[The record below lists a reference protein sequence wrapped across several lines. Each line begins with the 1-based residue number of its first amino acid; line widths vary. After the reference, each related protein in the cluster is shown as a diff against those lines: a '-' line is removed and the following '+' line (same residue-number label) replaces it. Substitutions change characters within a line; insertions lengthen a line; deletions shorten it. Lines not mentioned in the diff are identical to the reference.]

1 MRFLKLFENFSDI
14 ENDIK
19 SIFYDLEDSGFTI
32 DILNLDSISWYFAEK
47 VGQYLIGIKKLGGSI
62 SFPQL
67 SPFEVD
73 SDIIDCILR
82 LKEFAP
88 DEGFEVDNVSINHPF
103 HKQQSKDV
111 NITDE
116 GFFVKSVYGAPFQP
130 DEVKVDYPIMWIS
143 IKLKKI

>member
-1 MRFLKLFENFSDI
+1 MRFLKLFENFGDI
-14 ENDIK
+14 ESDIK
-19 SIFYDLEDSGFTI
+19 SIFYDLEDREFTI
-32 DILNLDSISWYFAEK
+32 DIHNLEK
-47 VGQYLIGIKKLGGSI
+47 VGQYLIGIKNFQGYLKPI
-62 SFPQL
+62 
-67 SPFEVD
+67 EID
-73 SDIIDCILR
+73 RDIIDCILR
-82 LKEFAP
+82 LKKFAP
-88 DEGFEVDNVSINHPF
+88 IEGFIVDKVTINHPF

>member
-1 MRFLKLFENFSDI
+1 MRFLKLYENFSDI

-32 DILNLDSISWYFAEK
+32 DILNLEK

-62 SFPQL
+62 SFPQV

-73 SDIIDCILR
+73 NDIIDCILR
-82 LKEFAP
+82 LKKFAP
-88 DEGFEVDNVSINHPF
+88 YEGFEVDHVSINHPF

-130 DEVKVDYPIMWIS
+130 DEVKVDYPIIWIS

>member
-1 MRFLKLFENFSDI
+1 MKHLKLFENFSDI

-32 DILNLDSISWYFAEK
+32 DILGLGK

-62 SFPQL
+62 SFPQV

-73 SDIIDCILR
+73 NDIIDCILR

-88 DEGFEVDNVSINHPF
+88 YEGFEVDHVSINHPF

>member
-1 MRFLKLFENFSDI
+1 MRFLKLYENFSDI

-32 DILNLDSISWYFAEK
+32 DILNLEK

-62 SFPQL
+62 SFPQV

-73 SDIIDCILR
+73 NDIIDCILR
-82 LKEFAP
+82 LKKFAP
-88 DEGFEVDNVSINHPF
+88 YEGFEVDHVSINHPF

-143 IKLKKI
+143 IKLKRYEKTKKI

>member
-1 MRFLKLFENFSDI
+1 MKHLKLFENFNNI
-14 ENDIK
+14 ESGIRP
-19 SIFYDLEDSGFTI
+19 IFYDLEDIGFTI
-32 DILNLDSISWYFAEK
+32 DILNLEK
-47 VGQYLIGIKKLGGSI
+47 VDQYLIGIKKLEGPT
-62 SFPQL
+62 SFPKV

-73 SDIIDCILR
+73 KDIIDCILR

-88 DEGFEVDNVSINHPF
+88 IEGFEVEKITINHPF

>member
-1 MRFLKLFENFSDI
+1 MRHLKLFENFNNI
-14 ENDIK
+14 ESDIK
-19 SIFYDLEDSGFTI
+19 SIFLDLEDRGFTI
-32 DILNLDSISWYFAEK
+32 DILNLEK
-47 VGQYLIGIKKLGGSI
+47 VSQYLIGIKKLEGSI
-62 SFPQL
+62 SFPQV

-73 SDIIDCILR
+73 NDIIDCILR

-88 DEGFEVDNVSINHPF
+88 SEGFIVDKVTINHPF

>member
-1 MRFLKLFENFSDI
+1 MKYLKLFENFIESDI
-14 ENDIK
+14 S
-19 SIFYDLEDSGFTI
+19 SIFLDLEDRGFTI
-32 DILNLDSISWYFAEK
+32 DIHNLEK
-47 VGQYLIGIKKLGGSI
+47 VEQYLIGIKKFEGHLK
-62 SFPQL
+62 
-67 SPFEVD
+67 PFEVD

-88 DEGFEVDNVSINHPF
+88 GEGFIVDNVSINHPF

>member
-1 MRFLKLFENFSDI
+1 MRFLKLFENFSNIESDI
-14 ENDIK
+14 S
-19 SIFYDLEDSGFTI
+19 SIFLDLEDRGFTI
-32 DILNLDSISWYFAEK
+32 DIHNLEK
-47 VGQYLIGIKKLGGSI
+47 VEQYLIGIKKFEGHLK
-62 SFPQL
+62 
-67 SPFEVD
+67 PFEVD

-88 DEGFEVDNVSINHPF
+88 DEGFIVDNVSINHPF